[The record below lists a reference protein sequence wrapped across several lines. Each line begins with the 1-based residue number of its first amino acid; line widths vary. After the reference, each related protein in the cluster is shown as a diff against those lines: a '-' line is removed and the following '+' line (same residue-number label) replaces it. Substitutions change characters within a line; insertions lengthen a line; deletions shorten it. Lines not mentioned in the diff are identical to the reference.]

1 MFSVDK
7 LTKYDINN
15 THNNAIYCHPLYGPT
30 FGSGH
35 NLNIKDNS
43 NANVNSYTRSGYA
56 YNLPAGA
63 NGGHSILTNGTE
75 YFQTTEIEVYLMQ

>member
-15 THNNAIYCHPLYGPT
+15 THSHAIYCYSSYGPT
-30 FGSGH
+30 FGNGY
-35 NLNIKDNS
+35 NLYIADNS
-43 NANVNSYTRSGYA
+43 NANKNSYTYSGYA

-63 NGGHSILTNGTE
+63 NGGHSILTNGTTN
-75 YFQTTEIEVYLMQ
+75 FQTTEIEVYLMQ

>member
-15 THNNAIYCHPLYGPT
+15 NHSNAICCNPSYGPT
-30 FGSGH
+30 FGDGH
-35 NLNIKDNS
+35 NLHIADNS
-43 NANVNSYTRSGYA
+43 SANTNSYTRSGYT

-63 NGGHSILTNGTE
+63 NGGNSILTNGTK
-75 YFQTTEIEVYLMQ
+75 YF

>member
-15 THNNAIYCHPLYGPT
+15 NHKYAIYCLSSYGPI
-30 FGSGH
+30 FGNGH
-35 NLNIKDNS
+35 NLCIAYNS
-43 NANVNSYTRSGYA
+43 NANTYSSTRSGNA

-63 NGGHSILTNGTE
+63 NGGHSILTNGTPD
-75 YFQTTEIEVYLMQ
+75 FQTTEIEVYLMQ

>member
-15 THNNAIYCHPLYGPT
+15 THSYAIYCHPSYGPT
-30 FGSGH
+30 FGGGH
-35 NLNIKDNS
+35 DLYIADNS
-43 NANVNSYTRSGYA
+43 NANKNSSTCSGNV

-63 NGGHSILTNGTE
+63 NGGHSILTNGTTN
-75 YFQTTEIEVYLMQ
+75 FQTTEIEVYLMQ

>member
-15 THNNAIYCHPLYGPT
+15 SHNNAIYCVSSYGPI
-30 FGSGH
+30 FGSGY
-35 NLNIKDNS
+35 NIIINDNS
-43 NANVNSYTRSGYA
+43 NANTNSSTCSGNV

-63 NGGHSILTNGTE
+63 NGGSSILTNGTSN
-75 YFQTTEIEVYLMQ
+75 FQTTEIEVYLMQ